1 MPDDDHALVR
11 AYLGGEVGAFDALLE
26 RHRSRVYN
34 TAYRI
39 VGPSEAEDAS
49 QEVFLTVVRKLG
61 GFRYESAFSTW
72 LYRVT
77 VNVCTDLLRKR
88 RDLPTE
94 DPPDRPVADR
104 TDEVAGAADVQA
116 ALAEVPLEFRVPLV
130 LREVQD
136 LPYNEIAELLGAP
149 VGTVKSRIHRGR
161 MALARALRG
170 EPAGSSGASHSEE
183 AS

>member
-1 MPDDDHALVR
+1 MPDDDHGLVR
-11 AYLGGEVGAFDALLE
+11 AYLAGDASAFDALLE
-26 RHRSRVYN
+26 RHRARVYR

-88 RDLPTE
+88 RDVPADE
-94 DPPDRPVADR
+94 PIDRPVADR

-116 ALAEVPLEFRVPLV
+116 ALAEVPTEFRVPLV
-130 LREVQD
+130 LRDVED
-136 LPYNEIAELLGAP
+136 LPYEEIAQLLGAP
-149 VGTVKSRIHRGR
+149 IGTVKSRIHRGR
-161 MALARALRG
+161 VALARAIRG
-170 EPAGSSGASHSEE
+170 EPLGSAGASHSEE